1 MSLGKLH
8 DSEREIARST
18 IESALMEF
26 NGLDFI
32 LQDPFISSHAE
43 IKIALYWLFL
53 KVAVSQYSPQT
64 ALMKVVVVALACD
77 RRSEMQ

>member
-1 MSLGKLH
+1 MLGKLH
-8 DSEREIARST
+8 DSEREIAKST

-32 LQDPFISSHAE
+32 LQDPFISSHAA

-53 KVAVSQYSPQT
+53 KVAVSHYSPQIV
-64 ALMKVVVVALACD
+64 LMKVVVVILAYD
-77 RRSEMQ
+77 RLFKMQ